1 MQAPWQACEQ
11 DRGAGIDIN
20 KDESRCR
27 AEVLSCALQGKYIND
42 PEVLREA
49 AHAAGVEGYEK
60 VLSDPMHAMDQ
71 ASTFSIALHRDCYGY
86 PCPVT
91 YISC

>member
-1 MQAPWQACEQ
+1 M
-11 DRGAGIDIN
+11 
-20 KDESRCR
+20 
-27 AEVLSCALQGKYIND
+27 SCALQGKYIND

-71 ASTFSIALHRDCYGY
+71 VNTFTSGAVHRDC
-86 PCPVT
+86 
-91 YISC
+91 

>member
-1 MQAPWQACEQ
+1 MQCRRQGKPVPWIWVLLEVNETE
-11 DRGAGIDIN
+11 RHF
-20 KDESRCR
+20 R

-71 ASTFSIALHRDCYGY
+71 VCTSTWPVVHRDC
-86 PCPVT
+86 
-91 YISC
+91 